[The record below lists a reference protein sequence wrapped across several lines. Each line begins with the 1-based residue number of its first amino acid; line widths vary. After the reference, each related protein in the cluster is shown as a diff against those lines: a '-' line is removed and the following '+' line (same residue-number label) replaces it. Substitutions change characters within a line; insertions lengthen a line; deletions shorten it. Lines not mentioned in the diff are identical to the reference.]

1 MPDSSSP
8 SSRKHDSSRFFFT
21 FVLLSFLRL
30 AFSDAPSA
38 YEMLKQFDFPK
49 GILPEGVVSYKLRS
63 NGGFEVFL
71 SSAFEFKV
79 NGGYLLR
86 YQRRITGRVEKGSIV
101 ELNGV
106 SVKALVWFNINR
118 LVKGDTELYF
128 YVGPLSASFPTS
140 NFEECPK
147 CRCGFDC
154 ASALLLDS

>member
-1 MPDSSSP
+1 MPASSW
-8 SSRKHDSSRFFFT
+8 FFFA
-21 FVLLSFLRL
+21 FILLSSLRL

-38 YEMLKQFDFPK
+38 YEMLEKFDFPR
-49 GILPEGVVSYKLRS
+49 GILPEGVVSYTLRS
-63 NGGFEVFL
+63 NGGFEVSL
-71 SSAFEFKV
+71 SSDCEFKV

-86 YQRRITGRVEKGSIV
+86 YKRRITGRVEKGSIV
-101 ELNGV
+101 ELTGV
-106 SVKALVWFNINR
+106 SVKVLVWFNINR
-118 LVKGDTELYF
+118 LVKGDAEIYF

>member
-1 MPDSSSP
+1 MPAA
-8 SSRKHDSSRFFFT
+8 SRFFFA
-21 FVLLSFLRL
+21 FILLSSLRL

-38 YEMLKQFDFPK
+38 YEMLEKFDFPR
-49 GILPEGVVSYKLRS
+49 GILPEGVVSYTLRS
-63 NGGFEVFL
+63 NGGFEVRL
-71 SSAFEFKV
+71 SSDCEFKV

-86 YQRRITGRVEKGSIV
+86 YKRRITGRVERGSIV
-101 ELNGV
+101 ELTGV
-106 SVKALVWFNINR
+106 SVKVLVWFNINR
-118 LVKGDTELYF
+118 LVKGDAEIYF